1 MNEFYEELV
10 ERAQYYERFDFVNK
24 NEKIQTVFRK
34 NKETRT
40 EETIIE
46 C

>member
-1 MNEFYEELV
+1 MNAFFEELV

-24 NEKIQTVFRK
+24 NEKIQTIFRE
-34 NKETRT
+34 NKEAQM
-40 EETIIE
+40 EKTIIE

>member
-1 MNEFYEELV
+1 MNEFFEELV

-24 NEKIQTVFRK
+24 DVRTQSVFRK
-34 NKETRT
+34 NREARM
-40 EETIIE
+40 EVTIIE

>member
-1 MNEFYEELV
+1 MNAFFEELA

-24 NEKIQTVFRK
+24 NEKIQTIFRE
-34 NKETRT
+34 NKEARM

>member
-1 MNEFYEELV
+1 MNVYFEELV
-10 ERAQYYERFDFVNK
+10 ERAHYYERFDFVSK
-24 NEKIQTVFRK
+24 DEKIRTVFRK
-34 NKETRT
+34 NREFRM

>member
-1 MNEFYEELV
+1 MNVFFEELV

-24 NEKIQTVFRK
+24 NEKIQTIFRK
-34 NKETRT
+34 NKEARMV
-40 EETIIE
+40 ETIIE

>member
-1 MNEFYEELV
+1 MNEFFEELV
-10 ERAQYYERFDFVNK
+10 ERAQYYERFDFVK
-24 NEKIQTVFRK
+24 KGEKIQTVIRK
-34 NKETRT
+34 NKEARM